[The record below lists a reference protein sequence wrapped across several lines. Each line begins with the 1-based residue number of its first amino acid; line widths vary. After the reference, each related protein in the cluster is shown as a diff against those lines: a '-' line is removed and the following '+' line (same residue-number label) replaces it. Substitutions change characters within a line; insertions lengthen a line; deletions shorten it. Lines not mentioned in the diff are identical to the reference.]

1 MQPVQPSRTMTVS
14 EVTLLVRGAISGVP
28 ELEDL
33 LVEGELSNVR
43 MPGSG
48 HIYFT
53 LKDRNSS
60 VRCVIFRREAARI
73 PFHPQNGMVVVAHG
87 RVDVYEVDGTY
98 QIYVDRLEP
107 AGVGA
112 LALAL
117 QQIAARLRAEGL
129 FEESRKKPLP
139 VLPRRVAVVTSS
151 TGAAVRDA
159 VTVIRRRGRGT
170 VGAVVVP
177 TPVQGEGVAPMIV
190 NALRR
195 AQELANVDI
204 ILLVRGG
211 GSLEDLWAFND
222 EALARA
228 IRDSRVPVVTGVGHE
243 TDTTIA
249 DFAADR
255 RAPTPSAAAELA
267 VPDVALLRQ
276 EVEGRA
282 VRLRQALRQELTIKR
297 RELVASSSR
306 LAAVSPQRRL
316 PQLRQHL
323 DGQMMRLR
331 HALLQDVAVKR
342 RRLQQ
347 LQSRLAQT
355 SPSSR
360 LPAEREALLRRR
372 GALRSAT
379 RALLARKRA
388 SLAEAQAHVGALSPL
403 RTLERGYSITLD
415 AATGAVVTSAAQVSP
430 GARLRTLLRH
440 GEAESEVV
448 SATAPGARPAA
459 PEPPVASEPGPGSS
473 GGSTS

>member
-14 EVTLLVRGAISGVP
+14 ELTLLVRGAISGVP

-33 LVEGELSNVR
+33 LIEGELSNVR

-48 HIYFT
+48 HVYFT
-53 LKDRNSS
+53 LKDRNAS
-60 VRCVIFRREAARI
+60 VRCVIFRREAGRI

-87 RVDVYEVDGTY
+87 RVDVYEADGTY

-117 QQIAARLRAEGL
+117 QQIATRLRGEGL
-129 FEESRKKPLP
+129 FDESRKKALP

-195 AQELANVDI
+195 AQDLDRVDV

-255 RAPTPSAAAELA
+255 RAATPSAAAELV
-267 VPDVALLRQ
+267 VPDVASLRQ
-276 EVEGRA
+276 EVEARA

-316 PQLRQHL
+316 PQMRQQL
-323 DGQMMRLR
+323 DGQMQRLR

-347 LQSRLAQT
+347 LQSALAQT
-355 SPSSR
+355 SPAAR
-360 LPAEREALLRRR
+360 LPVEREGLLRRR
-372 GALRSAT
+372 AALAAAT
-379 RALLARKRA
+379 RALLARQRA
-388 SLAEAQAHVGALSPL
+388 ALAAAQAHLGALSPL

-415 AATGAVVTSAAQVSP
+415 AESGAVVTSAAQLSA
-430 GARLRTLLRH
+430 GRRLRTLLSH
-440 GEAESEVV
+440 GEAESEVL
-448 SATAPGARPAA
+448 SATLPDAGSALPSGPA
-459 PEPPVASEPGPGSS
+459 PESS

>member
-1 MQPVQPSRTMTVS
+1 MTVS
-14 EVTLLVRGAISGVP
+14 ELTMHVRNAIAGVP
-28 ELEDL
+28 QLEDV

-48 HIYFT
+48 HVYFT
-53 LKDRNSS
+53 LKDRTSS

-73 PFHPQNGMVVVAHG
+73 PFHLQSGMVVVAHG
-87 RVDVYEVDGTY
+87 RVDVYEADGAY
-98 QIYVDRLEP
+98 QVYVDRLEP

-117 QQIAARLRAEGL
+117 QQIAERLRGEGL
-129 FEESRKKPLP
+129 FDDARKKRLP

-195 AQELANVDI
+195 AQELAGVDV

-267 VPDVALLRQ
+267 VPDVVLLRQ
-276 EVEGRA
+276 EVSARA
-282 VRLRQALRQELTIKR
+282 LRLGQALRQELTIKR

-306 LAAVSPQRRL
+306 LSAVSPQRRL
-316 PQLRQHL
+316 PQMRQQL
-323 DGQMMRLR
+323 DGQVMRLR
-331 HALLQDVAVKR
+331 HALLQDVAAKR
-342 RRLQQ
+342 RRLQA
-347 LQSRLAQT
+347 LQSGLART
-355 SPSSR
+355 SPSLR
-360 LPAEREALLRRR
+360 LPAEREALRGRRA
-372 GALRSAT
+372 ALSSAV
-379 RALLARKRA
+379 RAVLARRRA
-388 SLAEAQAHVGALSPL
+388 SLAASQAHLGALSPL

-415 AATGAVVTSAAQVSP
+415 AASGGVVTSSAQVAA
-430 GARLRTLLRH
+430 GARLRTLLHH
-440 GEAESEVV
+440 GEIQSI
-448 SATAPGARPAA
+448 TLPLDQ
-459 PEPPVASEPGPGSS
+459 
-473 GGSTS
+473 GSTS

>member
-1 MQPVQPSRTMTVS
+1 MQQPARHMTVS
-14 EVTLLVRGAISGVP
+14 ELTVLVRNAIAGVP
-28 ELEDL
+28 QLEDL
-33 LVEGELSNVR
+33 LIEGELSNLR
-43 MPGSG
+43 IPGSG

-53 LKDRNSS
+53 LKDRNAS
-60 VRCVIFRREAARI
+60 VRCVCFRREAARI

-117 QQIAARLRAEGL
+117 QQIAARLRGEGL
-129 FEESRKKPLP
+129 FDESLKRPLP

-159 VTVIRRRGRGT
+159 VTVIRRRGRGK

-195 AQELANVDI
+195 AQELAGVDV

-222 EALARA
+222 EGLARA
-228 IRDSRVPVVTGVGHE
+228 IRESRVPVVTGVGHE

-267 VPDVALLRQ
+267 VPDVLLLRQ
-276 EVEGRA
+276 EVEARA
-282 VRLRQALRQELTIKR
+282 VRLRQALRQELTVKR

-306 LAAVSPQRRL
+306 LAAVSPQRRI

-323 DGQMMRLR
+323 DGQVLRLR
-331 HALLQDVAVKR
+331 HALLQDLAAKR
-342 RRLQQ
+342 RRLQT
-347 LQSRLAQT
+347 LQSGLART

-372 GALRSAT
+372 AALAAAV
-379 RALLARKRA
+379 RALVARQRA
-388 SLAEAQAHVGALSPL
+388 SLSAAQAHLGALSPL

-415 AATGAVVTSAAQVSP
+415 AASGTVVTSAAQVSP
-430 GARLRTLLRH
+430 RARLRTLLH
-440 GEAESEVV
+440 EGEVESEVV
-448 SATAPGARPAA
+448 TP
-459 PEPPVASEPGPGSS
+459 
-473 GGSTS
+473 

>member
-1 MQPVQPSRTMTVS
+1 MDQPAARTMTVS
-14 EVTLLVRGAISGVP
+14 ELTQYVRGAIAGVP
-28 ELEDL
+28 QLEDL
-33 LVEGELSNVR
+33 LVEGELSNLR

-48 HIYFT
+48 HVYFT
-53 LKDRNSS
+53 LKDRTAS
-60 VRCVIFRREAARI
+60 VRCVIFRREAGRI

-87 RVDVYEVDGTY
+87 RVDVYEADGAY
-98 QIYVDRLEP
+98 QVYVDRLEP

-129 FEESRKKPLP
+129 FDEARKKPLP

-195 AQELANVDI
+195 AQELSGVDV

-276 EVEGRA
+276 EVEAHA
-282 VRLRQALRQELTIKR
+282 VRLRQALRQELTLKR

-316 PQLRQHL
+316 PQMRQQL
-323 DGQMMRLR
+323 DGQVLRLR
-331 HALLQDVAVKR
+331 QALLQDLAAKR
-342 RRLQQ
+342 RRLQV
-347 LQSRLAQT
+347 LQSRLAAT
-355 SPSSR
+355 SPASR
-360 LPAEREALLRRR
+360 LPVEREGLLRRR
-372 GALRSAT
+372 AALSSAT
-379 RALLARKRA
+379 RALLARQRA
-388 SLAEAQAHVGALSPL
+388 ALAASQAHLGALSPL

-415 AATGAVVTSAAQVSP
+415 AATGGVVTSSAQVAGGS
-430 GARLRTLLRH
+430 RLRTLLHH
-440 GEAESEVV
+440 GEVESEVV
-448 SATAPGARPAA
+448 RQT
-459 PEPPVASEPGPGSS
+459 
-473 GGSTS
+473 GSTG

>member
-14 EVTLLVRGAISGVP
+14 ELTLLVRGAISSVP

-53 LKDRNSS
+53 LKDRNAS

-117 QQIAARLRAEGL
+117 QQIATRLRAEGL
-129 FEESRKKPLP
+129 FDESRKKTLP

-177 TPVQGEGVAPMIV
+177 TPVQGDGVAPMIV

-195 AQELANVDI
+195 AQELDKVDI

-228 IRDSRVPVVTGVGHE
+228 IRESRVPVVTGVGHE

-267 VPDVALLRQ
+267 VPDVVLLRQ
-276 EVEGRA
+276 EVEARA

-316 PQLRQHL
+316 PQLRQQL

-360 LPAEREALLRRR
+360 LPVEREALLRRR
-372 GALRSAT
+372 NALTAAT
-379 RALLARKRA
+379 RALLARQRA
-388 SLAEAQAHVGALSPL
+388 SLAAAQAHLGALSPL

-415 AATGAVVTSAAQVSP
+415 AATGAVVTSAAQVST
-430 GARLRTLLRH
+430 GSRLRTLLRH

-448 SATAPGARPAA
+448 SATAPGEPPAVSAEAA
-459 PEPPVASEPGPGSS
+459 PEPS

>member
-1 MQPVQPSRTMTVS
+1 MQQPARHMTVT
-14 EVTLLVRGAISGVP
+14 ELTALVRNAIAGVP
-28 ELEDL
+28 QLEDL
-33 LVEGELSNVR
+33 LIEGELSNVR
-43 MPGSG
+43 LPGSG

-53 LKDRNSS
+53 LKDRATS

-117 QQIAARLRAEGL
+117 QQITTRLRAEGL
-129 FEESRKKPLP
+129 FEESRKKRLP

-159 VTVIRRRGRGT
+159 VTVIRRRGRGR

-195 AQELANVDI
+195 AQELEGVDV

-228 IRDSRVPVVTGVGHE
+228 IRDSRIPVVTGVGHE

-267 VPDVALLRQ
+267 VPDVLLLRQ

-306 LAAVSPQRRL
+306 LEAVSPQRRL
-316 PQLRQHL
+316 PQLRQQL
-323 DGQMMRLR
+323 DGQMLRLR
-331 HALLQDVAVKR
+331 HALLQDLAGKR
-342 RRLQQ
+342 RRLQT
-347 LQSRLAQT
+347 LQSALAQT
-355 SPSSR
+355 SPAAR
-360 LPAEREALLRRR
+360 LPLEREGLLRRR
-372 GALRSAT
+372 AALTAAT
-379 RALLARKRA
+379 RSLLARQRA
-388 SLAEAQAHVGALSPL
+388 SLGAARAQLGALSPL

-415 AATGAVVTSAAQVSP
+415 AASGAVVTSASQLAA
-430 GARLRTLLRH
+430 GARMRTLLRD
-440 GEAESEVV
+440 GEVESEVV
-448 SATAPGARPAA
+448 
-459 PEPPVASEPGPGSS
+459 AS
-473 GGSTS
+473 

>member
-1 MQPVQPSRTMTVS
+1 MEQPAPPSRTMTVT
-14 EVTLLVRGAISGVP
+14 ELTMLVRNAIAGVP
-28 ELEDL
+28 QLEDL
-33 LVEGELSNVR
+33 LIEGELSNVR

-48 HIYFT
+48 HVYFT
-53 LKDRNSS
+53 LKDRSAS
-60 VRCVIFRREAARI
+60 VRCVIFRREAGRI
-73 PFHPQNGMVVVAHG
+73 PFHPANGMVVVAHG
-87 RVDVYEVDGTY
+87 RVDVYEADGTY

-117 QQIAARLRAEGL
+117 QQIAERLRGEGL
-129 FEESRKKPLP
+129 FDESRKKPLP

-195 AQELANVDI
+195 AQDLAGVDV

-222 EALARA
+222 EGLARA
-228 IRDSRVPVVTGVGHE
+228 IRESRVPVVSGVGHE
-243 TDTTIA
+243 TDQTIA
-249 DFAADR
+249 DLAADR

-276 EVEGRA
+276 EVEARA
-282 VRLRQALRQELTIKR
+282 VRLRQALRQEVTLKR

-306 LAAVSPQRRL
+306 LSAVSPQRRL
-316 PQLRQHL
+316 PQMRQQL
-323 DGQMMRLR
+323 DGQLLRLR
-331 HALLQDVAVKR
+331 HALLQDLAAKR
-342 RRLQQ
+342 RRLQT
-347 LQSRLAQT
+347 LQSGLART
-355 SPSSR
+355 SPSAR

-372 GALRSAT
+372 AALAAAV
-379 RALLARKRA
+379 RALLARQRA
-388 SLAEAQAHVGALSPL
+388 SVAAAQAHLGALSPL

-415 AATGAVVTSAAQVSP
+415 ASSGAVITSAAQVAS
-430 GARLRTLLRH
+430 GARLRTLLH
-440 GEAESEVV
+440 DGEILS
-448 SATAPGARPAA
+448 TTLPLDQQ
-459 PEPPVASEPGPGSS
+459 
-473 GGSTS
+473 GSTS

>member
-1 MQPVQPSRTMTVS
+1 VIQQQPRSMTVS
-14 EVTLLVRGAISGVP
+14 ELTVLVRNAIAGVP
-28 ELEDL
+28 QLEDL
-33 LVEGELSNVR
+33 LIEGELSNVR

-48 HIYFT
+48 HVYFT
-53 LKDRNSS
+53 LKDRNAS

-87 RVDVYEVDGTY
+87 HVDVYEVDGTY

-129 FEESRKKPLP
+129 FDESRKQRLPL
-139 VLPRRVAVVTSS
+139 LPRRVAVVTSS

-159 VTVIRRRGRGT
+159 VTVIRRRGRGM

-177 TPVQGEGVAPMIV
+177 TPVQGEGVAAMIV
-190 NALRR
+190 NALQR
-195 AQELANVDI
+195 AQELDRVDV

-228 IRDSRVPVVTGVGHE
+228 IRGSRVPVITGVGHE
-243 TDTTIA
+243 TDQTIA
-249 DFAADR
+249 DLAADR
-255 RAPTPSAAAELA
+255 RAPTPSAAAEVA
-267 VPDVALLRQ
+267 VPDVLLLRK
-276 EVEGRA
+276 EVEARA
-282 VRLRQALRQELTIKR
+282 LRLRQALRQELTVKR

-323 DGQMMRLR
+323 DGQMLRLR
-331 HALLQDVAVKR
+331 HALLQDLAVKR
-342 RRLQQ
+342 RRLQV
-347 LQSRLAQT
+347 LQSQLAQT
-355 SPSSR
+355 SPSAR
-360 LPAEREALLRRR
+360 LPAEREGLLRRR
-372 GALRSAT
+372 AALLAAT
-379 RALLARKRA
+379 RALLARQRA
-388 SLAEAQAHVGALSPL
+388 SLAAAQAHLGALSPL

-415 AATGAVVTSAAQVSP
+415 AASGAVVTSAAQLSA

-448 SATAPGARPAA
+448 SASLPQDG
-459 PEPPVASEPGPGSS
+459 S
-473 GGSTS
+473 GGSTG

>member
-1 MQPVQPSRTMTVS
+1 MQQPARHMTVT
-14 EVTLLVRGAISGVP
+14 ELTALVRNAIAGVP
-28 ELEDL
+28 QLEDL
-33 LVEGELSNVR
+33 LIEGELSNVR
-43 MPGSG
+43 LPGSG

-53 LKDRNSS
+53 LKDRAAS

-117 QQIAARLRAEGL
+117 QQITTRLRGEGL
-129 FEESRKKPLP
+129 FDESRKKRLP

-159 VTVIRRRGRGT
+159 VTVIRRRGRGR

-195 AQELANVDI
+195 AQELDGVDV

-228 IRDSRVPVVTGVGHE
+228 IRDSRIPVVTGVGHE

-255 RAPTPSAAAELA
+255 RAATPSAAAEVA
-267 VPDVALLRQ
+267 VPDVLLLRQ

-306 LAAVSPQRRL
+306 LEAVSPQRRL
-316 PQLRQHL
+316 PQLRQQL
-323 DGQMMRLR
+323 DGQMLRLR
-331 HALLQDVAVKR
+331 HALLQDLAGKR
-342 RRLQQ
+342 RRLQT
-347 LQSRLAQT
+347 LQSALAQT
-355 SPSSR
+355 SPAAR
-360 LPAEREALLRRR
+360 LPLEREGLLRRR
-372 GALRSAT
+372 AALTAAT
-379 RALLARKRA
+379 RSLLARQRA
-388 SLAEAQAHVGALSPL
+388 SLGAARAQLGALSPL

-415 AATGAVVTSAAQVSP
+415 AASGGVVTSASQLAA
-430 GARLRTLLRH
+430 GARMRTLLRD
-440 GEAESEVV
+440 GEVESEVV
-448 SATAPGARPAA
+448 
-459 PEPPVASEPGPGSS
+459 AS
-473 GGSTS
+473 

>member
-1 MQPVQPSRTMTVS
+1 MESAQRPRVLS
-14 EVTLLVRGAISGVP
+14 VTDLTLIVRGAIASTA
-28 ELEDL
+28 ELEDV
-33 LVEGELSNVR
+33 LVEGELSNLR

-53 LKDRNSS
+53 LKDKNAS
-60 VRCVIFRREAARI
+60 VRCVCFRREAARI
-73 PFHPQNGMVVVAHG
+73 PFHPQNGMVVTAHG
-87 RVDVYEVDGTY
+87 RVDVYESDGAY
-98 QIYVDRLEP
+98 QLYVDRLEP

-117 QQIAARLRAEGL
+117 QQIMEKLRREGMFDEARKRA
-129 FEESRKKPLP
+129 LP

-159 VTVIRRRGRGT
+159 VTVIRRRGRGA

-195 AQELANVDI
+195 AQELQGVDV

-228 IRDSRVPVVTGVGHE
+228 IRESRVPVVTGVGHE
-243 TDTTIA
+243 TDVTVA

-267 VPDVALLRQ
+267 VPDVALLRGD
-276 EVEGRA
+276 VEARA
-282 VRLRQALRQELTIKR
+282 VRLRQALRQEVTLKR
-297 RELVASSSR
+297 RELVASTAR
-306 LAAVSPQRRL
+306 LSAVSPQRRL
-316 PQLRQHL
+316 PQLRQQL
-323 DGQMMRLR
+323 DAQVMRLR
-331 HALLQDVAVKR
+331 HAVLQDLNAKR
-342 RRLQQ
+342 RRLQE
-347 LQSRLAQT
+347 LRSGLAAS
-355 SPSSR
+355 SPAQR

-372 GALRSAT
+372 GALAAAT
-379 RALLARKRA
+379 RALLAQHRGRLQAARA
-388 SLAEAQAHVGALSPL
+388 HLGALSPL

-415 AATGAVVTSAAQVSP
+415 DATGAVVTSAAGLLP
-430 GARLRTLLRH
+430 GMRLRTRLRE
-440 GEAESEVV
+440 GEAVSEVV
-448 SATAPGARPAA
+448 
-459 PEPPVASEPGPGSS
+459 
-473 GGSTS
+473 GSTSESERMYDTAASDEDRRGLDEH

>member
-1 MQPVQPSRTMTVS
+1 MTEQQPPARTMTVS
-14 EVTLLVRGAISGVP
+14 ELTMHVRNAIAGVP
-28 ELEDL
+28 QLEDV

-48 HIYFT
+48 HVYFT
-53 LKDRNSS
+53 LKDRTSS

-73 PFHPQNGMVVVAHG
+73 PFHLQSGMVVVAHG
-87 RVDVYEVDGTY
+87 RVDVYEADGAY
-98 QIYVDRLEP
+98 QVYVDRLEP

-117 QQIAARLRAEGL
+117 QQIAERLRGEGL
-129 FEESRKKPLP
+129 FDDARKKRLP

-195 AQELANVDI
+195 AQELAGVDV

-267 VPDVALLRQ
+267 VPDVVLLRQ
-276 EVEGRA
+276 EVSARA
-282 VRLRQALRQELTIKR
+282 LRLGQALRQELTIKR

-306 LAAVSPQRRL
+306 LSAVSPQRRL
-316 PQLRQHL
+316 PQMRQQL
-323 DGQMMRLR
+323 DGQVMRLR
-331 HALLQDVAVKR
+331 HALLQDVAAKR
-342 RRLQQ
+342 RRLQA
-347 LQSRLAQT
+347 LQSGLART
-355 SPSSR
+355 SPSLR
-360 LPAEREALLRRR
+360 LPAEREALRGRRA
-372 GALRSAT
+372 ALSSAV
-379 RALLARKRA
+379 RAVLARRRA
-388 SLAEAQAHVGALSPL
+388 SLAASQAHLGALSPL

-415 AATGAVVTSAAQVSP
+415 AASGGVVTSSAQVAA
-430 GARLRTLLRH
+430 GARLRTLLHH
-440 GEAESEVV
+440 GEIQSI
-448 SATAPGARPAA
+448 TLPLDQ
-459 PEPPVASEPGPGSS
+459 
-473 GGSTS
+473 GSTS

>member
-1 MQPVQPSRTMTVS
+1 MEQPRAISVS
-14 EVTLLVRGAISGVP
+14 QLTSLVRGAIAGVP
-28 ELEDL
+28 QLEDL
-33 LVEGELSNVR
+33 YVEGELSNVR

-48 HIYFT
+48 HVYFT
-53 LKDRNSS
+53 LKDRNAS
-60 VRCVIFRREAARI
+60 VRCVIFRREAGRI

-98 QIYVDRLEP
+98 QVYVDRMEP

-112 LALAL
+112 LAVAL
-117 QQIAARLRAEGL
+117 QQITARLRAEGL
-129 FEESRKKPLP
+129 FDERLKKPLP

-159 VTVIRRRGRGT
+159 VTVIRRRGRGA

-177 TPVQGEGVAPMIV
+177 TPVQGEGVAAMIA

-195 AQELANVDI
+195 AQDLDGVDI

-228 IRDSRVPVVTGVGHE
+228 IRASRVPVVTGVGHE
-243 TDTTIA
+243 TDTCIA

-267 VPDVALLRQ
+267 VPDVGLLRQ
-276 EVEGRA
+276 EVQARA
-282 VRLRQALRQELTIKR
+282 VRLRQALRQEVTLKR

-306 LAAVSPQRRL
+306 LGAVSPQRRL
-316 PQLRQHL
+316 PQMRQHL
-323 DGQMMRLR
+323 DSQMMRLR

-342 RRLQQ
+342 RRLQA
-347 LQSRLAQT
+347 LQSGLART
-355 SPSSR
+355 SPSAR
-360 LPAEREALLRRR
+360 LPVEREALLRRR
-372 GALRSAT
+372 AALASAAA
-379 RALLARKRA
+379 ALLARRRA
-388 SLAEAQAHVGALSPL
+388 GLAAARAQLGALSPL

-415 AATGAVVTSAAQVSP
+415 ARSGAVVTAADQAPP
-430 GARLRTLLRH
+430 GTRLRTRLRH
-440 GEAESEVV
+440 GEVESEV
-448 SATAPGARPAA
+448 AA
-459 PEPPVASEPGPGSS
+459 P
-473 GGSTS
+473 